1 MDNSV
6 VADSPTLHCP
16 AHALRIVEAAKLA
29 NAHGFISK
37 LPQGY
42 DTEIGERGVALSGG
56 QKQVGCNCREDVFAC
71 TICR

>member
-1 MDNSV
+1 M
-6 VADSPTLHCP
+6 PHCP

-42 DTEIGERGVALSGG
+42 DTEIGERGVTLSGG
-56 QKQVGCNCREDVFAC
+56 QKQVW
-71 TICR
+71 